1 MKRSSRELLF
11 LIVGILL
18 VAAPFAFGLLRGV
31 TTGTDWRY
39 LYVAAAAFIGSS
51 VVIAIGKSQSKTSS
65 VTVGIA
71 LIAMIA
77 ATLAAVL
84 GAKFLTNTYS
94 VASWI
99 VAFFFAFCTTV
110 GTVLYFVS
118 KPRGG

>member
-1 MKRSSRELLF
+1 MKRSSRELSF
-11 LIVGILL
+11 LLAGISLL
-18 VAAPFAFGLLRGV
+18 AAPFAFGLLRWL

-39 LYVAAAAFIGSS
+39 LSVAIVAFVGSS
-51 VVIAIGKSQSKTSS
+51 VVIGTARSQSKTST

-71 LIAMIA
+71 LIALIA

-84 GAKFLTNTYS
+84 GARFLTNTYS
-94 VASWI
+94 AASWM
-99 VAFFFAFCTTV
+99 VALAFAFCTTV